1 MELNKR
7 VVFKKNSLN
16 LRLIKNDDNFLLENI
31 INLQKMEYMKG
42 ATTDP

>member
-7 VVFKKNSLN
+7 VVFKNNSLN
-16 LRLIKNDDNFLLENI
+16 LRLIKNDNFLLENI